1 MKAAVRRVGRR
12 LTLFIFGF
20 LSYGACADV
29 QRFDALIAQ
38 LDKGDVVLYD
48 RVSAEL
54 FLKKLQQQLPPDDFV
69 RESRMEL
76 ERCLWLFSDQPEQGI
91 IFADRYIN
99 DPRLANNYS
108 YLSQYLQCRALHRS
122 YQGSLTGQTADLQQA
137 IALANKG
144 EDKKSQAQALLQMA
158 EVHSTRGQHADA
170 LMLLFRAYEFYSK
183 IGHIAGINLTLESI
197 ATAYRRMGEF
207 DKALEYLSVSE
218 RDYAQPND
226 KSRTAYILQQKA
238 FVYAELGNTAGARQ
252 LLIEVHQIYSG
263 LGEQSY
269 ALGVLVDRMWVI
281 NLEQKYAESLE
292 LAGKI
297 DAQIA
302 AFRQQNPDFSLYNE
316 ELFFLLKA
324 EALAETGQHASA
336 APLFEKAEVLLKQED
351 NPRYMLRLQRAWARA
366 QAKNNQFESAYQ
378 HLTLAESIE
387 EQLNSQL
394 KQQREALLRYQFD
407 SELQSRK
414 NDQLVA
420 ENLLSEQQ
428 VATLESAQRW
438 QYIAI
443 ALFVVLALIA
453 LLYAISQIKRNRRLQ
468 LLAMTDELTQVA
480 NRRSI
485 LLYAEQTRYQA
496 LNEHNNWSLLL
507 VDIDHFKQCNDT
519 YGHEAGDDV
528 LVAVA
533 QAMQSV
539 LRHVDKLGRSGGE
552 EFLLVLPDTNA
563 HSAHEVAERL
573 RLAVAELTYA
583 TYPNLQITISIGV
596 TQAGRQEEI
605 KEVISRADAALY
617 QAKAAGRNRVVLS

>member
-1 MKAAVRRVGRR
+1 MKTAGRRVCKS
-12 LTLFIFGF
+12 LILFIFGL
-20 LSYGACADV
+20 LSYSVCADI
-29 QRFDALIAQ
+29 QRFDTLINK
-38 LDKGDVVLYD
+38 LDKGEVVLYD

-54 FLKKLQQQLPPDDFV
+54 FLKQLEPQLPPDDFI
-69 RESRMEL
+69 RQSRMDIEK
-76 ERCLWLFSDQPEQGI
+76 CLWLFTDKPEQGI
-91 IFADRYIN
+91 AFAERYIN
-99 DPRLANNYS
+99 DERLSENYA
-108 YLSQYLQCRALHRS
+108 YLSQYLQCRALHLS
-122 YQGSLTGQTADLQQA
+122 YQGALAAQTADLQQA
-137 IALANKG
+137 IALANKS
-144 EDKKSQAQALLQMA
+144 EDAKSQAQALLQMA

-170 LMLLFRAYEFYSK
+170 LMLLFRSYDFYTK
-183 IGHIAGINLTLESI
+183 IGHVAGTNLTLEAI

-207 DKALEYLSVSE
+207 DKALEYLSISE

-226 KSRTAYILQQKA
+226 KARTAYILQQKA
-238 FVYAELGNTAGARQ
+238 FVYGELGNTAGARQ
-252 LLIEVHQIYSG
+252 LLIEVHQIYSE
-263 LGEQSY
+263 LGEQTY

-297 DAQIA
+297 EAQLQ
-302 AFRQQNPDFSLYNE
+302 AFRRQNPDYALYNE
-316 ELFFLLKA
+316 DLFFLLKA
-324 EALAETGQHASA
+324 EALAETGQLASA
-336 APLFEKAEVLLKQED
+336 SNLFEKAEIMLKQEE

-366 QAKNNQFESAYQ
+366 QAKNNQFESAYR
-378 HLTLAESIE
+378 HLVHAEAIE

-414 NDQLVA
+414 NDQLVE

-485 LLYAEQTRYQA
+485 LLYAEQTRIKAQH
-496 LNEHNNWSLLL
+496 EHKSWSLLL

-519 YGHEAGDDV
+519 YGHDAGDEV

-533 QAMQSV
+533 HAMQSV
-539 LRHVDKLGRSGGE
+539 LRHVDRLGRSGGE
-552 EFLLVLPDTNA
+552 EFLLVLPETNA
-563 HSAHEVAERL
+563 HSAYDVAERL
-573 RLAVAELTYA
+573 RIAVAGLK
-583 TYPNLQITISIGV
+583 YPSYPELQITISVGV

-617 QAKAAGRNRVVLS
+617 QAKSDGRNRIVLT